1 MLDHKDKRVKKTERR
16 RPNADDTDWLS
27 AESSLVFTDFLI
39 CVYQRRY
46 QRPSF
51 MPVKTNASHQ
61 KVQRIVWAMVSSPA
75 WRGLQKIY

>member
-39 CVYQRRY
+39 CVYQRNIGVI
-46 QRPSF
+46 SDLL
-51 MPVKTNASHQ
+51 SC
-61 KVQRIVWAMVSSPA
+61 
-75 WRGLQKIY
+75 L